1 MLTLKRCLSFHPP
14 LAVLPPSDTILALF
28 LPRIAVVP
36 ADGRTVLLPRQ
47 HSPQH
52 LPKFP
57 SVLEQFRP
65 KGDGGPVLVLPGGH
79 SGSLGQTGV
88 VVAPI
93 PPLQVR
99 QGLQAL
105 EGKKRLC
112 FCSRVGSVG
121 HQQGWLR
128 PTVNKM
134 AWTFTLTCSL
144 SKTIPRISSFRE
156 FIFPKY

>member
-121 HQQGWLR
+121 RSSARLAQAHSQQDGMDFYPDMLLIQDHSR
-128 PTVNKM
+128 DI
-134 AWTFTLTCSL
+134 FL
-144 SKTIPRISSFRE
+144 SGIY
-156 FIFPKY
+156 FP

>member
-36 ADGRTVLLPRQ
+36 ADGRTVLLPR
-47 HSPQH
+47 HRSPQH

-121 HQQGWLR
+121 RSSARLAQAHSQQDGMDFHPDMLLIQDR
-128 PTVNKM
+128 SRDI
-134 AWTFTLTCSL
+134 FL
-144 SKTIPRISSFRE
+144 SGIY
-156 FIFPKY
+156 FP